1 MKYEC
6 ITCKLAYKFQ
16 IFKSK
21 SSLKKRFTD
30 RQYIKSGGQAD
41 IYQSY
46 DELKE
51 NLVVLKVYKKKKMTE
66 DQIIYAK
73 QEQKIMLMLN
83 HQIIM

>member
-1 MKYEC
+1 MSSSTTVEIIDKKSKNSKNRVKSKDMKYEC

-46 DELKE
+46 DELK
-51 NLVVLKVYKKKKMTE
+51 
-66 DQIIYAK
+66 
-73 QEQKIMLMLN
+73 
-83 HQIIM
+83 